1 VLNKGSIKPK
11 QDHIICEHPHS
22 KHLHIAA
29 GGSYHSWEF
38 LPMTGKYVAQMI
50 EGTLDHRLVETLAW
64 DWENKG
70 SAHEGLLPRREIKG
84 AEQAN

>member
-1 VLNKGSIKPK
+1 
-11 QDHIICEHPHS
+11 
-22 KHLHIAA
+22 
-29 GGSYHSWEF
+29 
-38 LPMTGKYVAQMI
+38 MTGKYVAQMI